1 MATACGSQLP
11 LNIRPRDDAT
21 FDNFVARSRVGA
33 VRLAVGSAVERLL
46 FIHGPGDG
54 GKSHLLQA
62 ACHAC
67 DGVAL
72 YLPLGAI
79 SDMAPTGLLEGVEH
93 SALICLDDLQAVAG
107 DAEWERALFNLYNA
121 VQSAGTRLVIAADA
135 PPAALAIAMPDLRS
149 RLASMLVYSVPSP
162 DDEERQE
169 ILVAR
174 ARRRGLAMP
183 AEVARYIGHRAGRS
197 LGDLMAVLEELD
209 RASLTYQ
216 RSLSIPFVRQ
226 VMGWQGSQVP

>member
-1 MATACGSQLP
+1 MATAWGSQLP

-21 FDNFVARSRVGA
+21 FDNYVVRPRVRA
-33 VRLAVGSAVERLL
+33 VRLAVGGAVERLL
-46 FIHGPGDG
+46 FIHGPDDG

-72 YLPLGAI
+72 YLPMAAI
-79 SDMAPTGLLEGVEH
+79 SDMAPTGLLDGVEH

-107 DAEWERALFNLYNA
+107 DGEWERALFNLYNA
-121 VQSAGTRLVIAADA
+121 VQSVGARLVIAANA

-162 DDEERQE
+162 DDEERQT
-169 ILVAR
+169 ILIAR

-183 AEVARYIGHRAGRS
+183 VEVARYIGHRAGRS
-197 LGDLMAVLEELD
+197 LGDLMTVLEELD

-216 RSLSIPFVRQ
+216 RALSIPFVRQ